1 MTHLTSNLKY
11 WSDSSSSSL
20 PWLQSLWGV
29 QQNIYWGWKDLQS
42 HCTLSTS
49 VSFWVFE
56 SLEAASPV
64 RYDWTVVCVYRCSNV
79 VHTVMLVFNAAP
91 PEASQVFSVCFQR
104 CPPPHVQRFLQVWI
118 VSHWLDSRHHR
129 RINITKSFLNQLRRC
144 FRMKIST
151 AAAV

>member
-11 WSDSSSSSL
+11 WPDSSSSLL

-104 CPPPHVQRFLQVWI
+104 CPPMCRDFSRFESCLTGWI
-118 VSHWLDSRHHR
+118 HDITDVSTSDQHHK
-129 RINITKSFLNQLRRC
+129 NISKPTEKVF
-144 FRMKIST
+144 
-151 AAAV
+151 

>member
-104 CPPPHVQRFLQVWI
+104 CPPPPCAEISPGLNR
-118 VSHWLDSRHHR
+118 VSLVGFTTSQTYQHHK
-129 RINITKSFLNQLRRC
+129 IISKPTKKVF
-144 FRMKIST
+144 
-151 AAAV
+151 